1 MSGEARALGVDIGG
15 TKIAVATVLA
25 SGEIVAIDSV
35 PTESERGFDSGVARI
50 REAALRVLDESG
62 WTGRELCG
70 IGVGCAGPVDPIR
83 GIIENPFT
91 LAGFVG
97 GNIVAALEEAFACK
111 VVLENDADAAL
122 LGECWAGAGRGF
134 DPVVMLTFG
143 TGIGGAALV
152 SGMLVRGAADAH
164 PEMGHVVVDPS
175 GPRCYCGTNGC
186 FESLASGT
194 ALTAAAAAHGLGDAR
209 QLLARAASGDER
221 ALPLRERALKATG
234 LAAWTIL
241 HALLPE
247 RIVLGGGMMDEHYEP
262 FAQAVRESIAGAL
275 IPHGSVSV
283 APAELGSRAGLVG
296 AASAVF
302 ARVGLGDVG
311 YRLAAP

>member
-25 SGEIVAIDSV
+25 SGEIVALHSI
-35 PTESERGFDSGVARI
+35 PTEPERGFDTGVTRI

-62 WTGRELCG
+62 WTVRELGG
-70 IGVGCAGPVDPIR
+70 IGVGCAGPVDPVR
-83 GIIENPFT
+83 GTIDNPFT

-97 GNIVAALEEAFACK
+97 GNIVAALEDAFSCK
-111 VVLENDADAAL
+111 VVLENDADTAL

-152 SGMLVRGAADAH
+152 SGRLVRGVADAH
-164 PEMGHVVVDPS
+164 PEIGHVAVDPS

-194 ALTAAAAAHGLGDAR
+194 ALNAAAAAHGVGDAR

-221 ALPLRERALKATG
+221 ALSLRERALQATG
-234 LAAWTIL
+234 RAAWTVL

-262 FAQAVRESIAGAL
+262 FAEAVRSSIAAAVM
-275 IPHGSVSV
+275 PPRRVSV
-283 APAELGSRAGLVG
+283 AHAELGNRAGLVG
-296 AASAVF
+296 AASTVF
-302 ARVGLGDVG
+302 ARVGLREVG
-311 YRLAAP
+311 GRLAAP